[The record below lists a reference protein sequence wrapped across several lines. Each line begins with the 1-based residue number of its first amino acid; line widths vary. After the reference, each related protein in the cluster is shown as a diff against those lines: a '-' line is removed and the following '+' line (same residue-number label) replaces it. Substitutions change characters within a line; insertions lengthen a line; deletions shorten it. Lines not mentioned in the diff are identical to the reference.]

1 MAFLYD
7 DNVIRSH
14 WFPDR
19 PIERG
24 PCIVVSLRQY
34 NSLRRKRNHKP
45 MLETHEPPPKK
56 NIDIRRYVKLSY
68 HIIVRARR

>member
-7 DNVIRSH
+7 GNVIRSY

-45 MLETHEPPPKK
+45 MLETHEPPQKTL
-56 NIDIRRYVKLSY
+56 IYVDM
-68 HIIVRARR
+68 